1 MYPEIWWVCSSMAL
15 KERLPGFEEILP
27 TLMVLLLGKVHTLK
41 VLEVGFE
48 THAADTRVALK
59 GSSGAIQWP

>member
-1 MYPEIWWVCSSMAL
+1 MAL